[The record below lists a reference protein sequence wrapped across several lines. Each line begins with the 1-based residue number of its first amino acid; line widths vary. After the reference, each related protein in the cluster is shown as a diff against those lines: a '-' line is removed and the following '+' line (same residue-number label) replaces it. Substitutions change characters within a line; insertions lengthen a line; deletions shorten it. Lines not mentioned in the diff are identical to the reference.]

1 MRVEINGESRELP
14 EGLSLND
21 LIRELSLAP
30 ERIAVELNH
39 EVVRR
44 REWPVTMIA
53 NDDRIELVHFVGG
66 GSKFRT

>member
-66 GSKFRT
+66 GAEVQP